1 MAKSILTL
9 CHETETQQVLI
20 ADRPITFEEFLRL
33 FGEDDEVELVNGR
46 VVQKMAARTS
56 YEDLQGWLLSVL
68 RVFVSAR
75 DLGIVLS
82 SRTSVKI
89 DGCNGRSPDILF
101 FRKERTHIVTEEAV
115 LEAPDL
121 VIEIRSPRDKRSKVI
136 SLIADYMRIGV
147 SEIWLVDP
155 QEKVL
160 RVFWLEGGKYQELSF
175 RKGVF
180 KSRAVEG
187 FWMKVEW
194 LWSSPRPKENEILSK
209 LLGNKF

>member
-1 MAKSILTL
+1 MSKSTLTL
-9 CHETETQQVLI
+9 HHETETQQVLT

-33 FGEDDEVELVNGR
+33 FGEDDEVELVNGM

-56 YEDLQGWLLSVL
+56 HEDLQGWLLSVL
-68 RVFVSAR
+68 RVFVSAKN
-75 DLGIVLS
+75 LGIVLG
-82 SRTSVKI
+82 SRTPVKI
-89 DGCNGRSPDILF
+89 DGYNGRLPDILF
-101 FRKERTHIVTEEAV
+101 VRKERMHTVTEEAV

-121 VIEIRSPRDKRSKVI
+121 VVEIRSPGDKRSKVI
-136 SLIADYMRIGV
+136 GLIADYMRIGV
-147 SEIWLVDP
+147 GEIWLVDP

-180 KSRAVEG
+180 RSRAVEG
-187 FWMKVEW
+187 FWLKVEW

-209 LLGNKF
+209 LLGSKF